1 MSRFVKSCVVLTFLL
16 LSGYSWADGAKAH
29 EATPA
34 ELKQAQ
40 VLFRSGSKL
49 FDASKYSE
57 AITAFRASHDV
68 VASPNSSLMVARC
81 LLELGR
87 LLDAHAEF
95 RVALTEAETAAQ
107 HDKKY
112 AATAEAVKSELAEA
126 EQRLGRVQ
134 IRLKNAPPGTEVRVG
149 TVAVSGDELGAPTL
163 VAPGEVTVQATAPD
177 GTEASESV
185 TVGEGDT
192 VTVELGFAPASA
204 LPSSPE
210 PAAEVRAD
218 TNEGEFPLR
227 TLAYVAGG
235 VGVIGVASFA
245 IFGSM
250 SNSKYSE
257 LRDAC
262 ENDLCLPERRDD
274 VDDGK
279 RFQTFANIGLAVGV
293 IGVGAGV
300 TLFFLSAPS
309 SSSSARADP
318 AVIVGPGS
326 VALKGRF

>member
-1 MSRFVKSCVVLTFLL
+1 MLTFLL
-16 LSGYSWADGAKAH
+16 LSGYSWAAGAKAH

-40 VLFRSGSKL
+40 VRFRSGSKL
-49 FDASKYSE
+49 FDAGKYSE

-87 LLDAHAEF
+87 VLDAYAEF

-112 AATAEAVKSELAEA
+112 AATAEAVRSELAEA

-134 IRLKNAPPGTEVRVG
+134 VRLRNAPPGTEVTVG
-149 TVAVSGDELGAPTL
+149 TVAVNAEELAAPTV
-163 VAPGEVTVQATAPD
+163 VAPGEITVQATAPD
-177 GTEASESV
+177 GTKASKSV
-185 TVGEGDT
+185 TVSEGDS
-192 VTVELGFAPASA
+192 VTVELGFEPASA
-204 LPSSPE
+204 SPSPE
-210 PAAEVRAD
+210 PDAEVRAATSED
-218 TNEGEFPLR
+218 GFPLR

-235 VGVIGVASFA
+235 VGVVGFASFA
-245 IFGSM
+245 VFGSM

-293 IGVGAGV
+293 IGVGTGV

-309 SSSSARADP
+309 SSSTGGAAPRVA
-318 AVIVGPGS
+318 VGPGY
-326 VALKGRF
+326 VAVKGRF